1 MKMDKLLS
9 TDQEKQ
15 RAQIKILIN
24 ENSYI
29 ATDTAEIKKIMRM
42 LSTSLYK

>member
-1 MKMDKLLS
+1 MDKLLS

-24 ENSYI
+24 EKNYI
-29 ATDTAEIKKIMRM
+29 ATDIPEIKKIMRM